1 MPLEPLKLF
10 GTTFSSWVKR
20 VYYTHWRGRGCE
32 VAWRERRDE
41 SGSGGVS
48 THGVLRRSCGG
59 AWASQP
65 RVLVSNRNERTCRN
79 LTSESDTGR
88 NPSAHGLQVQGSHF
102 DALAAVG
109 QGTNDQSETLNG
121 VSASLLH
128 KSEIKFGSSWT
139 TWRNFWITQ
148 ADSTMDQ
155 ARIPTVLYRRLHK
168 IQLR

>member
-20 VYYTHWRGRGCE
+20 AYCTHWRGRGCE

-121 VSASLLH
+121 VSASLCFTSR
-128 KSEIKFGSSWT
+128 KSNLVRVGQLGEIFGLPRLTLQWTKLEFRLCCIDAYTKF
-139 TWRNFWITQ
+139 N
-148 ADSTMDQ
+148 
-155 ARIPTVLYRRLHK
+155 
-168 IQLR
+168 